1 MNSMTD
7 ITNLQKMSG
16 ILHESKY
23 GQKFDQFYGPFRQD
37 DKKVR
42 DKNGKELC
50 ECKNTEIAKEL
61 AAILTDIKQLREL
74 CEKIVTLP
82 NR

>member
-1 MNSMTD
+1 MSTLY
-7 ITNLQKMSG
+7 NLKRLSG
-16 ILHESKY
+16 IVSESKY
-23 GQKFDQFYGPFRQD
+23 GQNFNQFYGPFRHD
-37 DKKVR
+37 DKKVK

-50 ECKNTEIAKEL
+50 ECKNANTAKEL

-74 CEKIVTLP
+74 CDKIVTLP

>member
-1 MNSMTD
+1 MENMYS
-7 ITNLQKMSG
+7 LKKLSG
-16 ILHESKY
+16 IVNESKY
-23 GQKFDQFYGPFRQD
+23 GQKLDQFYAPFRND
-37 DKKVR
+37 DKKVK
-42 DKNGKELC
+42 DKNSKELC
-50 ECKNTEIAKEL
+50 ECKDAQTAKEL